1 LTIPD
6 AIALTGLAVA
16 FVTDVTSWRIPNWLV
31 LMMMAAGFAYNVAT
45 GHYLVPILGFA
56 VAFAIHFPL
65 WILKVEKAG
74 DSKLYM
80 GLGAIVGWQ
89 LVVET
94 TLYKFVLHIPF
105 GLAILWATGNLR
117 NLPVVTR
124 YALRPQ
130 LQQLAQNP
138 ALYPTLDRLGLVPA
152 ADAGEPPKLTM
163 MFWEPVIAA
172 GYLVARYLAPLTFPW
187 S

>member
-1 LTIPD
+1 MTVPD
-6 AIALTGLAVA
+6 AIAIAGLTVA
-16 FVTDVTSWRIPNWLV
+16 FVTDVSWWKIPNWLV
-31 LMMMAAGFAYNVAT
+31 LAIMTAGISWNVGT
-45 GHYLVPILGFA
+45 GHYLLPLVGFV

-65 WILKVEKAG
+65 YALQVEKAG
-74 DSKLYM
+74 DSKLFM
-80 GLGAIVGWQ
+80 ALGTVVGWQ

-105 GLAILWATGNLR
+105 GLAVLWATGRLR

-124 YALRPQ
+124 YVLRPQ
-130 LQQLAQNP
+130 LLQLASNP
-138 ALYPTLDRLGLVPA
+138 VFRPTLGRLDLIPPEEI
-152 ADAGEPPKLTM
+152 GEPPKPTM

-172 GYLVARYLAPLTFPW
+172 GFLVARYIAPLTFPW